1 MVNIISNPLWP
12 PAVRRGEVPE
22 SGGPQTLKVRR
33 RNYNYNIIK
42 SNKILSR
49 LRLIERRKKL
59 LLANQS
65 VSLDHGDGV
74 T

>member
-1 MVNIISNPLWP
+1 M
-12 PAVRRGEVPE
+12 RRGEVPE

-33 RNYNYNIIK
+33 SNYNYDVIK